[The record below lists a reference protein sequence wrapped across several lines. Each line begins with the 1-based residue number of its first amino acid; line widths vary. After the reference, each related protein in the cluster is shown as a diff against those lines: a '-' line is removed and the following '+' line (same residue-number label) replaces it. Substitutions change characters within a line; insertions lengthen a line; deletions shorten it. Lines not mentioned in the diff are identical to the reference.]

1 MKYYSLFIVF
11 NRARLKKALRKL
23 SIAING
29 AKIAGPALRK
39 LSDIL
44 MKPEGVTAKAF
55 MKIRSGINSRV
66 SRLFPRGGTPIFK
79 SPAIFKK
86 AGSLLSTIGKALK
99 FPKLSKIPF
108 GKMAGGAI
116 ASAMNMVFGVLD
128 ILEST
133 DPMRTSLSSEIM
145 WEAKKLSATVDELK
159 TTSEKVMGR

>member
-1 MKYYSLFIVF
+1 MKYYFLFIAF
-11 NRARLKKALRKL
+11 NRGRIKKALRKL
-23 SIAING
+23 LIGING
-29 AKIAGPALRK
+29 FNLAGPALRK
-39 LSDIL
+39 LTDML

-66 SRLFPRGGTPIFK
+66 SKLFPRGGTPIFK
-79 SPAIFKK
+79 SPAIFKR

-99 FPKLSKIPF
+99 FPKLRLPI

-128 ILEST
+128 ILDST

-159 TTSEKVMGR
+159 TTSEKVMGK